1 MGAVKKLLVFL
12 IVVSALLVA
21 ADRAAAWEAGQ
32 VLADRLARAYQ
43 FDQPPDVQVQGIPF
57 LTQWSSGQY
66 QEVDVRAPTVTYNKV
81 SITNLSAQLHTVTTA
96 AFATSSA
103 DLAGATVRE
112 VDVQALLP
120 YASLTLPQGLQV
132 APQGNQLRLTGS
144 ISVRGV
150 SVPVSATV
158 TVGVRN
164 GSLQLTTA
172 QLNVPSAFTRLGLAS
187 LVDQQLQAATAAFQL
202 PLGAHLDAVSVTPT
216 GLQASASATQVQ
228 LPR

>member
-1 MGAVKKLLVFL
+1 VKKLLVFL
-12 IVVSALLVA
+12 ILVSALLVA

-32 VLADRLARAYQ
+32 VLADRLARTYQ
-43 FDQPPDVQVQGIPF
+43 LDQPPDVQVQGIPF

-66 QEVDVRAPTVTYNKV
+66 QEVDVRAPTVTSNKV

-96 AFATSSA
+96 SFATSSA

-112 VDVQALLP
+112 VDVQGLLP
-120 YASLTLPQGLQV
+120 YASLPLPQGLQV
-132 APQGNQLRLTGS
+132 APQGNQLRLSGS

-158 TVGVRN
+158 NVSVRN
-164 GSLQLTTA
+164 GSLLLTTD
-172 QLNVPSAFTRLGLAS
+172 QLNVPAAFSRLGLAAI
-187 LVDQQLQAATAAFQL
+187 VNQQLQAASAAFQL
-202 PLGAHLDAVSVTPT
+202 PLGAHLNAVSVQPT